1 MNRSGFALLAV
12 LTLTVLLGVAVSL
25 ALPLVIGG
33 VRGGARSAWEAA
45 ANAAAARG
53 LEIGAAELESTE
65 LSAVP
70 NGATV
75 PVRVLSAPGNLS
87 ITLELRRLS
96 PELWL
101 LTSRARREAGEA
113 GARASVGLLL
123 RLARIPGDTV
133 PVVRRISRAWL
144 SLPDSG

>member
-1 MNRSGFALLAV
+1 LLAV
-12 LTLTVLLGVAVSL
+12 LTLTMLLGVAVAL
-25 ALPLVIGG
+25 AFPLVIGG

-45 ANAAAARG
+45 ASAAAAQG
-53 LEIGAAELESTE
+53 LEVGAAELGSAE

-70 NGATV
+70 NGATAS
-75 PVRVLSAPGNLS
+75 VRTLSAPGNLS

-101 LTSRARREAGEA
+101 LTSRAGREIEISEG